1 VSAVRAAGAQP
12 WAGTGVLVRAGLRRD
27 RRRLAV
33 WVLAAGLVTVYAA
46 VALGTVY
53 PTTADRLAR
62 AAVIDTPAGV
72 MLSGPGYGV
81 DAGYPLGA
89 MIANE
94 LSLSVVVAVAIM
106 SIQAVVRN
114 TRAQEEDGA
123 AELLLAGAVG
133 RRAPLTAALVVAGLA
148 DAAVAVVVT
157 AGLVGSGLAPLDS
170 LALGA
175 GIGLTGLVFGGIAA
189 VTAQLTVHA
198 RAATG
203 LALAVLGLAV
213 VVRGIGDLLRA
224 GGSALSWFSPIAW
237 AQQTRAFVDLRWT
250 PLLLSVALLGALT
263 ALAARLAA
271 RRDLGAGLV
280 PPRPGPAT
288 ASARLSGATG
298 LTVRLQRASVTGWA
312 VALLLSGV
320 VFGSLADAVAGMVEE
335 NEQLAT
341 VLGSRG
347 GASLTDS
354 YLAACALYLA
364 LCVAGFAVASVLHLR
379 GEEAAGRAE
388 LLLASGVSRARWL
401 GSGLLVTAGAS
412 ALLLAAAGLGTG
424 AAAAAVRGDAGLVP
438 RQVGALLAHLPA
450 VLVVATLAAVLVAA
464 VPRLAGLAWAVVAWV
479 TVTGFFGQLLGFP
492 RWLRRLSPFDW
503 VPGLPAEA
511 LTAAA
516 PLGLTLL
523 AAVLCLAA
531 LAGVRRRDVPA

>member
-1 VSAVRAAGAQP
+1 MSAARAAGAQP

-33 WVLAAGLVTVYAA
+33 WVLSAGLVTVYAA

-53 PTTADRLAR
+53 PTRADRLAR

-89 MIANE
+89 MVANE
-94 LSLSVVVAVAIM
+94 LTLSVVVAVAIM

-123 AELLLAGAVG
+123 AELVLAGAVG
-133 RRAPLTAALVVAGLA
+133 RRAPLTAALLLGLA

-157 AGLVGSGLAPLDS
+157 AGLAGSGLAALDA

-175 GIGLTGLVFGGIAA
+175 GIGLTGLVFGGVAA

-198 RAATG
+198 RAASG

-213 VVRGIGDLLRA
+213 VVRGVGDLLRT
-224 GGSALSWFSPIAW
+224 GGSALSWVSPIAW

-280 PPRPGPAT
+280 PSRPGPAT

-298 LTVRLQRASVTGWA
+298 LAVRLQRATVTGWA
-312 VALLLSGV
+312 AALLLLGV

-335 NEQLAT
+335 NAQLSA

-354 YLAACALYLA
+354 FLAACALYLA
-364 LCVAGFAVASVLHLR
+364 LCVAGFAVASVLRLR
-379 GEEAAGRAE
+379 GEETAGRVE

-401 GSGLLVTAGAS
+401 GSGLLVTAAAS
-412 ALLLAAAGLGTG
+412 ALLLTAAGLGTG
-424 AAAAAVRGDAGLVP
+424 LAAAAVRGDAGLVLP
-438 RQVGALLAHLPA
+438 QVGALLAHLPA
-450 VLVVATLAAVLVAA
+450 VLVVATLAAALVGA
-464 VPRLAGLAWAVVAWV
+464 VPRLAALAWAVVAWV
-479 TVTGFFGQLLGFP
+479 AVAGFFGQLLGFP
-492 RWLRRLSPFDW
+492 GWLRRVSPFDW
-503 VPGLPAEA
+503 VPALPAEA
-511 LTAAA
+511 LSAAA
-516 PLGLTLL
+516 PIGLVLL